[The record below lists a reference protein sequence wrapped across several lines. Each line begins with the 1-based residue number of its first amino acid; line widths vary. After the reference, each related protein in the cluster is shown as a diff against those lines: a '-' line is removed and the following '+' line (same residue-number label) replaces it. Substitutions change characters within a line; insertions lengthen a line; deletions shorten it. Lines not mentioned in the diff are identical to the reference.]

1 MKTLLGCVP
10 SPSVCLSL
18 CVCLSLYLLVGLLL
32 GHCGRYEAWLTRKD
46 MTIQIQGGNMIT
58 YRRDREEQASSLD
71 LFEDLAL
78 IKKRK

>member
-1 MKTLLGCVP
+1 MKTLLGCVS
-10 SPSVCLSL
+10 SPSVSV

-32 GHCGRYEAWLTRKD
+32 GHCGRYEAWLARKD
-46 MTIQIQGGNMIT
+46 MTIQIQGWNMIT
-58 YRRDREEQASSLD
+58 YRGNKQEQASSLV